1 MVLYRLTVFLSSVP
15 SFVKDD
21 VILNGTEDVKK
32 MAEKMEER
40 RKQAKLSKVNAEI
53 TTNTTCNHWIIENQ
67 KSKWNKNQPVMDGYL
82 HLQLYIL

>member
-1 MVLYRLTVFLSSVP
+1 MP

-21 VILNGTEDVKK
+21 VILNGTKDVKK

-53 TTNTTCNHWIIENQ
+53 TTNTTCNHWIIEKEKN
-67 KSKWNKNQPVMDGYL
+67 KWNKNQLVMGGYL

>member
-1 MVLYRLTVFLSSVP
+1 MLLPIDCISFQCAK

-21 VILNGTEDVKK
+21 VILNGTEDVK
-32 MAEKMEER
+32 KMEER

-53 TTNTTCNHWIIENQ
+53 TTNTTCNHWIIEKE